1 MSLIV
6 YVHRT
11 SKLKSVLLFMLFLV
25 VLNGHATAESETE
38 SLPRLRAAPLRNTG
52 GSVIDG
58 VGTEDVLISDSDT
71 NGLDERKVGSGR
83 VSVSTVAFLTLAMAV
98 ATGLGALQFF
108 FVELDPQWAGICNGM
123 AAGVMLAASFD
134 LIQKG
139 QEHGCHDP
147 IPPLVE
153 WCHDS

>member
-1 MSLIV
+1 MDL
-6 YVHRT
+6 RF
-11 SKLKSVLLFMLFLV
+11 KQVLLFMLFLV

-123 AAGVMLAASFD
+123 AAGVLLAASFD

-153 WCHDS
+153 WCHDG